1 MSKLVNWDP
10 MREID
15 QFFGRYSP
23 FLHGRRAPD
32 REGQG
37 GMEWS
42 PAADLSETGEA
53 YIIKADLPGVKKE
66 DIQVTLGDGMLMLS
80 GERHEEKEEKE
91 ETRLRVE
98 RFFGSFS
105 RSFGVPDDA
114 DLDGISA
121 EQKDGSVTIR
131 IPRRKTAA
139 ARRVQIPV
147 K

>member
-1 MSKLVNWDP
+1 MNKLVNWDP
-10 MREID
+10 MRELD
-15 QFFGRYSP
+15 EFFGRYSP
-23 FLHGRRAPD
+23 FLKGQRALDP
-32 REGQG
+32 EGQG

-42 PAADLSETGEA
+42 PAADLSETEAA

-66 DIQVTLGDGMLMLS
+66 DIQVTLGEGMLTLS
-80 GERHEEKEEKE
+80 GERHEENEEKA

-105 RSFGVPDDA
+105 RSFRVPDDA
-114 DLDGISA
+114 ELDGISA
-121 EQKDGSVTIR
+121 EHKEGSVTIR
-131 IPRRKTAA
+131 IPRRKTGT